1 MTSLTYDEK
10 TILCLYNEEHP
21 SNLIDDL
28 TMAIPLLRDEEM
40 EDIVLSLIRK
50 VGDMDCTEYRKVL
63 AEADADPFGAWT
75 PDRDA
80 EKGEYA

>member
-1 MTSLTYDEK
+1 MTSLTFDEK

-40 EDIVLSLIRK
+40 EDTVLSLIRK
-50 VGDMDCTEYRKVL
+50 VGDMDYAEYRKIL
-63 AEADADPFGAWT
+63 AEAEADPFGAWT
-75 PDRDA
+75 TDRDA
-80 EKGEYA
+80 QKGAFA